1 MLRIVKDRVP
11 GGNKPAG
18 GFDFLSSIQIA
29 IKSREI
35 AAGDLQAQGMAT
47 KKYIAG

>member
-1 MLRIVKDRVP
+1 MKDRVL
-11 GGNKPAG
+11 GGNEPTR